1 MTKIALIAALS
12 ILMLPMDVHAQSFDT
27 DRSLSGEEYSNIPR
41 GLLLDKTA
49 QMKEQAQA
57 AIKQDAAG
65 QNDDGQ
71 PRHINY
77 DTAQKLYRQGKFAEA
92 LAGVTPLAN
101 SGNTAALELLG
112 VMTRLGQGVDKDAA
126 KAFVYLSKAANENR
140 PLAQHHLG
148 VMYYTGEGVEADPV
162 QALSWLQV
170 AILHYPDGPEKTRA
184 NQDRDAIYKQLNR
197 RDRDAAMKIA
207 RDFLETKGE
216 AHLLDLQQ

>member
-1 MTKIALIAALS
+1 MRKIALIAALS
-12 ILMLPMDVHAQSFDT
+12 AFLLPLNAHAQSYDN
-27 DRSLSGEEYSNIPR
+27 DRALSVEEYNNIPR
-41 GLLLDKTA
+41 GMLLDKTA
-49 QMKEQAQA
+49 QKKEQEQA
-57 AIKQDAAG
+57 AAKQAAAD
-65 QNDDGQ
+65 NDGEK

-77 DTAQKLYRQGKFAEA
+77 DAAQKLYRQGKFAEA

-101 SGNTAALELLG
+101 SGNTGALELLG
-112 VMTRLGQGVDKDAA
+112 VMTRLGQGVDKDAT

-162 QALSWLQV
+162 QALSWLQI

-184 NQDRDAIYKQLNR
+184 NQDRDAVYKQLNR
-197 RDRDAAMKIA
+197 RDREAAMKMA

>member
-1 MTKIALIAALS
+1 MRKIALIAALS
-12 ILMLPMDVHAQSFDT
+12 AFLLPLNAHAQSYDN
-27 DRSLSGEEYSNIPR
+27 DRALSVEEYNNIPR
-41 GLLLDKTA
+41 GMLLDKTA
-49 QMKEQAQA
+49 QKKEQEQA
-57 AIKQDAAG
+57 AAKQAAAD
-65 QNDDGQ
+65 NDGEK

-77 DTAQKLYRQGKFAEA
+77 EAAQKLYRQGKFAEA

-101 SGNTAALELLG
+101 SGNTGALELLG
-112 VMTRLGQGVDKDAA
+112 VMTRLGQGVDKDAT

-162 QALSWLQV
+162 QALSWLQI

-184 NQDRDAIYKQLNR
+184 NQDRDAVYKQLNR
-197 RDRDAAMKIA
+197 RDREAAMKMA

>member
-1 MTKIALIAALS
+1 MKKFALIAALS
-12 ILMLPMDVHAQSFDT
+12 VFILPISAHAQGLDN
-27 DRSLSGEEYSNIPR
+27 DRSLSIEEYNNIPR

-49 QMKEQAQA
+49 QKKEQVEA
-57 AIKQDAAG
+57 AIKQSPST
-65 QNDDGQ
+65 QSDDDQ
-71 PRHINY
+71 PRHISY
-77 DTAQKLYRQGKFAEA
+77 DTAQKLYRQGKFADA
-92 LAGVTPLAN
+92 LAGIMPLAN

-112 VMTRLGQGVDKDAA
+112 VMTRLGQGVEKDPA

-162 QALSWLQV
+162 QALSWLQI
-170 AILHYPDGPEKTRA
+170 AILHYPDGPEKARA
-184 NQDRDAIYKQLNR
+184 NQDRDAVYKQLNR
-197 RDRDAAMKIA
+197 RDREAAMKIA